1 MTGAEVEDWPGS
13 DRPVTYQVAIARCR
27 TYDPE
32 AVRSAVASSLAPLGG
47 IGRFVKPGE
56 RVLVKPNLL
65 ASRPPE
71 AAVTTHPSVV
81 RAVVDEVQGAG
92 AEAVIGD
99 SPGGRNAGQSYERLL
114 RRTGMRGVA
123 EATGCGVVS
132 FDDATAEVQAPQA
145 RSFKKFTVAKAVIDA
160 DRVIV
165 LPKLKTHQ
173 LTYYTGGVKILYG
186 YIPGLR
192 KAEYHL
198 HTGTDAETFSDLL
211 LDLHSALPP
220 TLAVMDAVVGME
232 GQGPSNGNPREIGL
246 VLASGSCTA
255 LDLVACSIVGFDPL
269 QIPTVRKAGERGIGP
284 KDIGETEIL
293 GEAVSDV
300 RIEGFE
306 KPGTMLLARLPPSV
320 MKTVGYLFGSRP
332 EIYPGRC
339 ISCGRCAEA
348 CPPKAIRWTKG
359 QVPSIRYRHCI
370 RCYCCQELCPQGAV
384 EVAYPWIR
392 RVFAG

>member
-1 MTGAEVEDWPGS
+1 
-13 DRPVTYQVAIARCR
+13 VTYRVSIARCR
-27 TYDPE
+27 TYDPDT
-32 AVRSAVASSLAPLGG
+32 VRSAVAGALAPLGG
-47 IGRFVKPGE
+47 IGKFVGPGQ

-65 ASRPPE
+65 SSRPPE
-71 AAVTTHPSVV
+71 AAVTTHP
-81 RAVVDEVQGAG
+81 AVVQAVVEEVQRAG
-92 AEAVIGD
+92 GVPVLGD

-114 RRTGMRGVA
+114 RRTGMTGVA
-123 EATGCGVVS
+123 ETTGCELVS
-132 FDDATAEVQAPQA
+132 FEDATVEVQAPQA
-145 RSFKKFTVAKAVIDA
+145 KSFRKFTVGKAVTGA

-173 LTYYTGGVKILYG
+173 LTYYTGAVKVLYG

-246 VLASGSCTA
+246 VLAGDSCPA
-255 LDLVACSIVGFDPL
+255 LDLVACSIIGFDPVA
-269 QIPTVRKAGERGIGP
+269 IPTVRKAGERGIGP
-284 KDIGETEIL
+284 KDLGDVEIFGERID
-293 GEAVSDV
+293 DV
-300 RIEGFE
+300 RVLDFE
-306 KPGTMLLARLPPSV
+306 KPGTMRIARLPPFV
-320 MKTVGYLFGSRP
+320 LHAAQHLLAARP
-332 EIYPGRC
+332 EIYPGKC
-339 ISCGRCAEA
+339 ISCGKCAEG
-348 CPPKAIRWTKG
+348 CPPGAIRWAKG

-392 RVFAG
+392 RVMGG

>member
-1 MTGAEVEDWPGS
+1 
-13 DRPVTYQVAIARCR
+13 VTYRVSIARCR
-27 TYDPE
+27 TYDPDT
-32 AVRSAVASSLAPLGG
+32 VRSAVAGALAPLGG
-47 IGRFVKPGE
+47 IGKFVGPGQ

-65 ASRPPE
+65 SSRPPE
-71 AAVTTHPSVV
+71 AAVTTHP
-81 RAVVDEVQGAG
+81 AVVQAVVEEVQRAG
-92 AEAVIGD
+92 GVPVLGD
-99 SPGGRNAGQSYERLL
+99 SPGGRNTGQSYERLL

-123 EATGCGVVS
+123 EATGCEVVS
-132 FDDATAEVQAPQA
+132 FEDAVVEVQAPQA
-145 RSFKKFTVAKAVIDA
+145 KSFRKFTVGKAVADA

-173 LTYYTGGVKILYG
+173 LTYYTGAVKVLYG

-246 VLASGSCTA
+246 VLAGDSCPA
-255 LDLVACSIVGFDPL
+255 LDLVACSIIGFDPVA
-269 QIPTVRKAGERGIGP
+269 IPTVRKAGERGIGP
-284 KDIGETEIL
+284 KDLGDVEIFGERID
-293 GEAVSDV
+293 DV
-300 RIEGFE
+300 RVLDFE
-306 KPGTMLLARLPPSV
+306 KPGTMRIARLPPFV
-320 MKTVGYLFGSRP
+320 LHAAQHLLAARP
-332 EIYPGRC
+332 EIYPGKC
-339 ISCGRCAEA
+339 ISCGKCAEG
-348 CPPKAIRWTKG
+348 CPPGAIRWAKG

-392 RVFAG
+392 RVMGG